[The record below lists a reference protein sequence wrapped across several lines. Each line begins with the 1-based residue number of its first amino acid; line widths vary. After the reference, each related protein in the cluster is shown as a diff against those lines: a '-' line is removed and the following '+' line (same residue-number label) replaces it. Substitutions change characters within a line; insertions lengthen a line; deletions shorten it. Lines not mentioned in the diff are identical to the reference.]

1 MPSPSHAAAL
11 QSLVQLMTDHIL
23 AALLLVAVIGGISI
37 LAYAQFRKDSF
48 DLRALVVDP
57 KTQQPSIHQLGQ
69 VIALI
74 ISSWGFIVLV
84 LHGQLTEVYFTTYMV
99 AWAGANALNT
109 FISRK
114 DDSGDHPNGDHRGQ

>member
-1 MPSPSHAAAL
+1 VTDL
-11 QSLVQLMTDHIL
+11 QSMVQLMTDHIL
-23 AALLLVAVIGGISI
+23 AALLLVAIIGGISI

-57 KTQQPSIHQLGQ
+57 KTKEPSVHQLGQ
-69 VIALI
+69 ITALI

-99 AWAGANALNT
+99 AWAGANALNA

-114 DDSGDHPNGDHRGQ
+114 DSGDLGNSRDEHRDVQ

>member
-1 MPSPSHAAAL
+1 MTDL
-11 QSLVQLMTDHIL
+11 QSMVQLMTDHIL
-23 AALLLVAVIGGISI
+23 AALLLVAIIGGISI

-57 KTQQPSIHQLGQ
+57 KTKEPSVHQLGQ
-69 VIALI
+69 ITALI

-99 AWAGANALNT
+99 AWAGANALNA

-114 DDSGDHPNGDHRGQ
+114 DSGDLGNSRDEHRDVQ